1 MTDYE
6 LQLYNDTLDGFLGAS
21 YCLSAGYELL
31 SMVGMIGVY
40 WYIAGTERQYGPLG
54 ERWEQERGE
63 QDKEKQDKGEQER
76 RQNREG
82 KENGMQ
88 EKGEQKRIVQSDM
101 IKREGSNGLVASILI
116 SS

>member
-54 ERWEQERGE
+54 ERWEQ
-63 QDKEKQDKGEQER
+63 DKEKQDKGEQER

>member
-63 QDKEKQDKGEQER
+63 QDKGEQER

-88 EKGEQKRIVQSDM
+88 EKGEQKRIVQIDM
-101 IKREGSNGLVASILI
+101 IKR
-116 SS
+116 

>member
-63 QDKEKQDKGEQER
+63 QDKGEQER

-82 KENGMQ
+82 KDNGMQ
-88 EKGEQKRIVQSDM
+88 ERVEQKRTAQSDM
-101 IKREGSNGLVASILI
+101 IKREGSSGLVASILI